1 MDALF
6 VACNAPGRSA
16 YNRVERRMAPL
27 SRALTG
33 IILPHENFGTH
44 LDSQGRTIDKDLEKV
59 NFSYAGKALAEVWS
73 DTYIDGFETVAEYAF
88 FFKTESFQDFVF

>member
-1 MDALF
+1 MNIHHFLKCDLDALF

-27 SRALTG
+27 SRILAG
-33 IILPHENFGTH
+33 IILPHEHFGTH
-44 LDSQGRTIDKDLEKV
+44 LDNQGHTLDTDLEKV

-73 DTYIDGFETVAEYAF
+73 DTIIDGYETVAE
-88 FFKTESFQDFVF
+88 